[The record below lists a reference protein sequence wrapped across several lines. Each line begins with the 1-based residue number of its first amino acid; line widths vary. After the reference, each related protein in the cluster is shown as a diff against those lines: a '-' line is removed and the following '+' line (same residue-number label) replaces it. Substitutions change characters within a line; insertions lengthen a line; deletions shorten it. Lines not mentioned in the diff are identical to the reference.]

1 MKIYPLLVLIA
12 LVSPGWALEFKQG
25 DRVVLLGNTFIEREG
40 NYGHI
45 ETRLAAGHE
54 GKDMIF
60 RNLGWSGDNVY
71 GAARS
76 YFGPPQEGLNRLK
89 VHLEF
94 LKPTVVIVCY
104 GAVAAFEG
112 DSGMDDF
119 ISGYARLLD
128 MIKAVSK
135 PRMVLVSPPPCETL
149 LPPLP
154 DMVPQNRR
162 LAAYRD
168 RIREL
173 ARSRGE
179 DFADLFGAMNEGKTQ
194 WRPAVTLNGVHFSE
208 NGYRRIA
215 PIVAGLLG
223 VRKLQLQESD
233 YEGLRKLVVE
243 KNRLFFNRWRPQNET
258 YLHGF
263 RKHEQGRNAKEI
275 FEFDPLVAEKDL
287 QIHQMAKKATKQ

>member
-1 MKIYPLLVLIA
+1 MKLCPFLVLIA
-12 LVSPGWALEFKQG
+12 FVAPGWAFEFKQG

-45 ETRLAAGHE
+45 ETRLAAGYQ
-54 GKDMIF
+54 GNDMIF
-60 RNLGWSGDNVY
+60 RNLGWSGDDVY

-76 YFGPPQEGLNRLK
+76 YFGPPQEGFNRLK

-94 LKPTVVIVCY
+94 LKPTVLIACY
-104 GAVAAFEG
+104 GAVAAFDGEEG
-112 DSGMDDF
+112 MEKF

-128 MIKAVSK
+128 MVKAVSS
-135 PRMVLVSPPPCETL
+135 PRIVLVSPPPCETL
-149 LPPLP
+149 ASPFP
-154 DMVPQNRR
+154 DMKPQNKR
-162 LAAYRD
+162 LAVYRD
-168 RIREL
+168 KIREL
-173 ARSRGE
+173 ARFRGE
-179 DFADLFGAMNEGKTQ
+179 TFVDLFGAMNGGQTQ
-194 WRPAVTLNGVHFSE
+194 WQPAGTLNGVHFTGK
-208 NGYRRIA
+208 GYRRIA
-215 PIVAGLLG
+215 PIFAGLFG
-223 VRKLQLQESD
+223 VREFQLRGAD
-233 YEGLRKLVVE
+233 YEEIRQLIVE